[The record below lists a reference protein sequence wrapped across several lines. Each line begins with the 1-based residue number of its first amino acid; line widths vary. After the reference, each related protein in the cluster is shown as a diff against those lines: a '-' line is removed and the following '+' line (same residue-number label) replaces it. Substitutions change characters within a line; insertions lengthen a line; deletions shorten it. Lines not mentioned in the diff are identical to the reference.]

1 MKPRKK
7 IKIIGVGGSGSNTIA
22 RMKKKKIRDV
32 ELITVNTDVQDLR
45 AKASDYKIQIG
56 PMVTKGLGAGMD
68 PALGQA
74 AAEESKKAL
83 QKAMAGA
90 DIIFLA
96 CGLGGGSGTGATPVI
111 ARLAKEMNILTV
123 AAVTMP
129 FSFEG
134 EKRTKIAL
142 AGLEKLRPE
151 VDTLLIV
158 LNDKLL
164 ELTNDK
170 TSLTYAFSLCDQ
182 VLNNAIQSITDLIV
196 SAGDINIDFADLRT
210 LIKKAGSAMFSIGS
224 AKGKNRAAGAIKS
237 ALSSPL
243 SDFSLE
249 EAKAILLNIATSGD
263 LKLAEVRTI
272 TQWIRQAIKPSIP
285 LVFGTSIDLNLKPK
299 TMRVTIIATGVN

>member
-22 RMKKKKIRDV
+22 RMKKKHVTGV
-32 ELITVNTDVQDLR
+32 ELIAVNTDVQDLR
-45 AKASDYKIQIG
+45 AKPSDRKIQIG

-68 PALGQA
+68 PSLGRA
-74 AAEESKKAL
+74 AAEESKKVL
-83 QKAMAGA
+83 EKAMAGA

-111 ARLAKEMNILTV
+111 AHLAKEMGILTV
-123 AAVTMP
+123 AVVTMP

-134 EKRTKIAL
+134 EQRMRIAL
-142 AGLEKLRPE
+142 TGLEKLHPE

-158 LNDKLL
+158 PNDKLL
-164 ELTNDK
+164 ELANEK
-170 TSLTYAFSLCDQ
+170 TSLVNAFALCDQ

-196 SAGDINIDFADLRT
+196 SDGEINIDFADLRT

-224 AKGKNRAAGAIKS
+224 AKGKNRATGAIKA
-237 ALSSPL
+237 ALNSPL

-249 EAKAILLNIATSGD
+249 EAKAVLLNIATSGD
-263 LKLAEVRTI
+263 LKLAEVRMI
-272 TQWIRQAIKPSIP
+272 TQWVRQAIRPSVT
-285 LVFGTSIDLNLKPK
+285 LVFGTSVDLNLKPK